1 MKKRKVSLVTGA
13 SRGIGKAIAYAL
25 AKENHDVI
33 LFGRDENALK
43 KVYEEVI
50 SYGVESDFYSGD
62 VRDVDFVNTSI
73 NSIIEKYGTIDNLIN
88 NAGFG
93 IFKKFVDSTLQEFRD
108 QVDVNLFGVYNFTKA
123 AAPYMIKQKGGN
135 IINIS
140 SLAGKN
146 SFVGGTMYSSSKF
159 ALMGFSRSLML
170 ELREFDIR
178 VVLICPGSVET
189 EFFIDSGHPAPLTDK
204 VLRPEDIAD
213 TVLAV
218 INLPVRAMMSEI
230 DIRPTNPK

>member
-1 MKKRKVSLVTGA
+1 MKERKVTVVTGA
-13 SRGIGKAIAYAL
+13 SRGIGKSIALKL
-25 AKENHDVI
+25 ARENHNLAI
-33 LFGRDENALK
+33 FGRDESALIR
-43 KVYEEVI
+43 I
-50 SYGVESDFYSGD
+50 SDEIKSFGVECDYFPGD
-62 VRDVDFVNTSI
+62 VRDVDFVNSSI
-73 NSIIEKYGTIDNLIN
+73 DSISKKYGRVDNIIN

-93 IFKKFVDSTLQEFRD
+93 IFKKFVDSSLQEFKD
-108 QVDVNLFGVYNFTKA
+108 QIDVNLFGVYNFSKA
-123 AAPYMIKQKGGN
+123 LVPLLIKQQSGN

-170 ELREFDIR
+170 ELREFNIR
-178 VVLICPGSVET
+178 VVLICPGSVDT
-189 EFFIDSGHPAPLTDK
+189 EFFVESGHPAPNQDK

-213 TVLAV
+213 TVSAV
-218 INLPVRAMMSEI
+218 INLPTRAMISEV